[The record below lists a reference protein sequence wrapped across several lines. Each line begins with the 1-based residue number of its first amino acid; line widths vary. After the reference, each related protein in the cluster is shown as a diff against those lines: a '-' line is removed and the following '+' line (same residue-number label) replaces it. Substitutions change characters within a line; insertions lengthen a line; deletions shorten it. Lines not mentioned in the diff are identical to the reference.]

1 MAKKSKKRKR
11 RLPKNAWR
19 FVKRKSANTCPTS
32 WQGRHVK
39 KIKNKRGGFVC
50 AALPK

>member
-1 MAKKSKKRKR
+1 MAKRRRK
-11 RLPKNAWR
+11 LPKNAWR
-19 FVKRKSANTCPTS
+19 FVKRKTKSTCPLE
-32 WQGRHVK
+32 WQGRRVK